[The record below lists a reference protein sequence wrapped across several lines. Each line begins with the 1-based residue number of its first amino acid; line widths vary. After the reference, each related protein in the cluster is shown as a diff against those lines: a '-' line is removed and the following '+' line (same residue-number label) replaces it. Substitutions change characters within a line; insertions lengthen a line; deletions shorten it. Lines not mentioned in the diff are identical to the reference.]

1 MSSNVQFHIIHHHA
15 VYNIQSQGMMGL
27 LSWASVCWI
36 KMAIVLPKGSDIT
49 VAAGYMKSPLQEA
62 MLHAAMTR
70 LVNNTDN
77 YHALANLVVII

>member
-1 MSSNVQFHIIHHHA
+1 
-15 VYNIQSQGMMGL
+15 
-27 LSWASVCWI
+27 
-36 KMAIVLPKGSDIT
+36 MAIVLPKGIDIA

-70 LVNNTDN
+70 LVNSTDN